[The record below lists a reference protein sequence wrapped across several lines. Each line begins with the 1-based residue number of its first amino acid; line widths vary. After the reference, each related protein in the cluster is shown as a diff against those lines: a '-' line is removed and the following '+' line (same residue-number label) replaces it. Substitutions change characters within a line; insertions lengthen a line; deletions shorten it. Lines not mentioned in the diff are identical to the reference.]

1 MEAVERI
8 PAEKLSTM
16 PNNLTTAEHG
26 SEGADRILRRN
37 MSKRSGREGDLSLG
51 IIGTGS
57 CRI

>member
-26 SEGADRILRRN
+26 SEGGMN